1 MRVLLIEDD
10 AETASYVAQGLRD
23 DGHLVDHEADGR
35 TGLFLATE
43 QTHDLMIVDRMLPR
57 LDGLSVVKA
66 LRAVGI
72 NIPVLYLT
80 TMSGIDENR
89 RSASQSRSRTRFESP
104 SASRRAMPQR
114 GSWLPSLCSTYSP
127 RPPSSAHSCAS
138 WMTLSGSTPS
148 RWRHSDSSR
157 GAWWR
162 SRWR

>member
-80 TMSGIDENR
+80 TMSGIDDRVEGLAAGGDDYLVKPFALAELLARVKALAR
-89 RSASQSRSRTRFESP
+89 RPGVAAE
-104 SASRRAMPQR
+104 
-114 GSWLPSLCSTYSP
+114 
-127 RPPSSAHSCAS
+127 
-138 WMTLSGSTPS
+138 
-148 RWRHSDSSR
+148 
-157 GAWWR
+157 
-162 SRWR
+162 